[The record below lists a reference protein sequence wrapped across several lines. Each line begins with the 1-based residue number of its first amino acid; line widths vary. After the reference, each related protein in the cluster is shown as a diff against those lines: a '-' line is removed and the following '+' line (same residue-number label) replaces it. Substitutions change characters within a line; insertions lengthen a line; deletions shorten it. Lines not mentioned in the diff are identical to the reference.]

1 MVLNR
6 KPEDTVVLITGAS
19 SGIGRLTAGRL
30 YDLGYKVYGT
40 SRHPEGKDLPFPLL
54 AMDVTDGASIE
65 KALETLL
72 EKEQG
77 IDILI
82 NNAGMGI
89 GGSVEEST
97 PELVREQMDTVFLG
111 MAEVTRQ
118 VLPLMRGRGGGRI
131 VNVSSIAGRLGL
143 PYQGYYS
150 AAKFAMEGLSEAL
163 SIEVKTFGIDV
174 VLVEPGDMRTGFT
187 PGRKWAINEGSA
199 YAPQALKTKGIIEKN
214 ELKGGDP
221 DKVARKIVRILRKK
235 HPRFRYMVGKPDEKL
250 AAVMKNFLPFRLF
263 ERILAIFY
271 GIQMKRK

>member
-1 MVLNR
+1 MVPKRNR
-6 KPEDTVVLITGAS
+6 EDTVVLVTGAS

-30 YDLGYKVYGT
+30 HDLGYKVYGT

-54 AMDVTDGASIE
+54 SLDVTDAGSV
-65 KALETLL
+65 KDALSELL

-89 GGSVEEST
+89 GGPVEEGT
-97 PELVREQMDTVFLG
+97 PELIREQFDTVFSG

-187 PGRKWAINEGSA
+187 PGRKWALREGSV
-199 YAPQALKTKGIIEKN
+199 YAEQTLKTKGIIEKN
-214 ELKGGDP
+214 ELNGGDP
-221 DKVARKIVRILRKK
+221 DKVARKIVRILQKQ
-235 HPRFRYMVGKPDEKL
+235 HPRFRYMVGKPEEKL
-250 AAVMKNFLPFRLF
+250 AAAIKNFLPFRLF

-271 GIQMKRK
+271 GIRMKRK